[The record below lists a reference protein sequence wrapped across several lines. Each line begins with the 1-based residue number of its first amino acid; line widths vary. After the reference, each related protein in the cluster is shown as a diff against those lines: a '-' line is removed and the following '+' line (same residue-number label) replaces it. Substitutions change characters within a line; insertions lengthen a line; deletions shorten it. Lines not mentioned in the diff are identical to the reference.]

1 VAVVPN
7 LFRRRPAILLVIAV
21 LVATAMPLGNAV
33 HNGGTGLEDSDLAGC
48 HCHNLAPDP
57 DVTLN
62 LMGLPERYEPD
73 QVYELTVTV
82 AGGPPAVEGALNSG
96 GFMLSCT
103 NGTFAVPEGS
113 DQVQVFNDGQAVS
126 HTMAG
131 NDYRQWSVMWKAP
144 KEGTGDAVFRLSANT
159 VNGDGVETGELD
171 AYNQLRSVSF
181 GEAVAV
187 EPEEGVSE
195 WGVPLRA
202 YWMGTI
208 AFVATLVLTWAAYY
222 LIKGTSRH
230 SMVHIGR
237 RRRYVVETRDP
248 PSSYG
253 AAFTVGVLVVVEV
266 IAGVVLAAELREG
279 GTDVG
284 IAVNL
289 AVVLALFLAIVAIYR
304 SAFVPRLTR
313 LEPGGSRP
321 GGGEGA

>member
-1 VAVVPN
+1 M
-7 LFRRRPAILLVIAV
+7 
-21 LVATAMPLGNAV
+21 LVAIAMPMAVAV
-33 HNGGTGLEDSDLAGC
+33 HNGGTGLEDSDVAGC

-57 DVTLN
+57 GVTLN
-62 LMGLPERYEPD
+62 LMGVPERYEPD
-73 QVYELTVTV
+73 QVYELIVTV
-82 AGGPPAVEGALNSG
+82 AGGPPIVEGGLNVG
-96 GFMLSCT
+96 GFMLSCS
-103 NGTFAVPEGS
+103 NGTLAVPEGS

-131 NDYRQWSVMWKAP
+131 NDYRQWSVLWKAP
-144 KEGTGDAVFRLSANT
+144 KEGTGDAVFWLSANT

-171 AYNQLRSVSF
+171 AYNQLLSISF
-181 GEAVAV
+181 GEPVTAA
-187 EPEEGVSE
+187 PEEGVSE

-230 SMVHIGR
+230 SLVHIGR

-253 AAFTVGVLVVVEV
+253 AAFTVGVLVVIEV
-266 IAGVVLAAELREG
+266 IAGLVLGAELMEG

-313 LEPGGSRP
+313 LEADRTPP
-321 GGGEGA
+321 GGGEVP